1 MKRNALNRIGQLI
14 VAALTMTTVAAAQ
27 DATPAEI
34 QQAKRYLAETQK
46 GLVDAVR
53 GFTDA
58 QWKFKPAP
66 DRWSAAE
73 IVEHVALIE
82 DVVHGVLEKIPQAPP
97 PAAGRDVQHI
107 DQMLLAKVNDR
118 STKFQAPE
126 AAKPTSRWTPADALD
141 HFRAGRAR
149 TTELL
154 TTTPGLRA
162 HAIAHPVFG
171 SMDGYQW
178 VLAVAAHAA
187 RHTQQ
192 ILEVK
197 ADANFPAARRVT
209 TPGVH

>member
-1 MKRNALNRIGQLI
+1 MKHNALNRIGQLM
-14 VAALTMTTVAAAQ
+14 VAGLTLSAMAAAQ

-46 GLVDAVR
+46 GLEDAVK
-53 GFTDA
+53 GFTEA
-58 QWKFKPAP
+58 QWRFKPAP

-73 IVEHVALIE
+73 IVEHIALIE
-82 DVVHGVLEKIPQAPP
+82 DVVHGVLEKIPQAPAP
-97 PAAGRDVQHI
+97 TAGRDVKHI
-107 DQMLLAKVNDR
+107 DEMLVAKVNDR

-126 AAKPTSRWTPADALD
+126 AAKPTSRWTPADALE

-154 TTTPGLRA
+154 VSTPGLRA
-162 HAIAHPVFG
+162 HAIPHPVFG

-178 VLAVAAHAA
+178 ILAVAGHAA

-197 ADANFPAARRVT
+197 ADPNFPAARRVT
-209 TPGVH
+209 TAGVH